1 MILLPISANQ
11 LQVDGTT
18 NTSIDHA
25 RNNIPIVN
33 IANPSTKGLSHN
45 KFIHYNVNKEG
56 LILNNS
62 KKDSISTELSGYIQG
77 NKNLTN
83 SAKVILNEVSS
94 INPTSLNGY
103 TEIAGQKAD
112 MVIANPNG
120 ISINGAGFINT
131 SSITLTTGRPTVLDG
146 SIDSF
151 NIVGGDITIDG
162 DGLDTT
168 AQDST
173 SIYSETL
180 KINAK
185 IYAKDLDIALG
196 KNKIRANTKEI
207 VKQGDSSKELLLD
220 TSSLG
225 GMYAN
230 KIKLVGTSKG
240 VGVNLPPEVLASTGE
255 ITITN
260 DGDILLGKLSAQKS
274 IDVTTQSSIKTTK
287 DIHSQDSTNLI
298 ASKDIVVEDGLVSA
312 KNKVYIKSDKLINK
326 SDILAGFDRFAG
338 ALNSSGD
345 LGIDT
350 DELENRGTIQSSSL
364 LYISSRVLDNYG
376 DIISNNILTI
386 TNQESIKNRG
396 TIHSNKDINIS
407 SSIGYLY
414 NEQNISA
421 GDTLRIYTS
430 DINTTGGVFSGA
442 NVDINSS
449 GFHISNTDILAT
461 TDMNITTINLVNNS
475 GTIDSDGNLRL
486 ITNRLTNKN
495 IVIADDLVD
504 VNATD
509 IYNNSAD
516 SKILSLGKIDIE
528 ANTLTNED
536 GNITSY
542 KDQVLTINSTLN
554 NSRGFIYSQE
564 DMIISVP
571 YLNNILSSTIGS
583 KRDLTLDAKE
593 YITNSSDIISGG
605 LLSILTEGRLTN
617 SATISTGGEINIEAA
632 FLINHHTISGG
643 SGTSK
648 ITTTG
653 SITNR
658 SRISSK
664 NSLEVSGG
672 DVVNDGYFNSG
683 DGLSITSNN
692 LTNNMTLFSGGDM
705 NLYTKYT
712 LKNSEDANIFAM
724 DNLKLAANTSNAKTN
739 SIINDRGVIQSYYG
753 DIDVYAKTLNNKAGQ
768 AVIESRVVKSS
779 SVTLYKSDEGFSD
792 IANYYFH
799 GMEGGYNGSPGLRY
813 YNTVKNQL
821 EQEKINNGEYYNK
834 IGFVGYGNF
843 TYSFTSNFC
852 NSDGCYINGI
862 FYSNNQLIEKNEIQG
877 EDIYYTVKYQDR
889 SQYADSIKKYFIG
902 LTDDDI
908 GRAVTDY
915 YKEKFNLDISYREYY
930 RTIFE
935 RAKHYYIDIDAR
947 PQEERRIVTNT
958 IKEDRYLSRPT
969 KKAELKSGSSI
980 NLYVDN
986 LTNYHS
992 DITASKDINFKT
1004 SGASINN
1011 RADTLY
1017 RRTETGGRYRY
1028 CYNDCSGW
1036 HSPDYTWGTLP
1047 TTTSTEVLS
1056 QTYSTIQAGR
1066 DISGHIDKVTN
1077 QVSQRATIAS
1087 STKKSVDISNRT
1099 ESRSIQSSSLSNKK
1113 GLARLDIELPKSNYS
1128 LFVLSK
1134 PDSKYLIETNPEF
1147 TIYENFISSDYL
1159 LRHVDYDLDKKI
1171 KLVGDAFYEAKL
1183 IGDSIY
1189 KQTGRSYLY
1198 SDITDDQEQYKRLM
1212 DSAIAQ
1218 KEELGLIPG
1227 VSLSKEQVANLN
1239 RDIVWMEEKF
1249 VNGQRVLAPTLY
1261 IANLD
1266 QVKLQGG
1273 AIVAN
1278 NDINLKVNNLQNR
1291 GELVAGGS
1299 IYIDSS
1305 DTIKN
1310 QGGII
1315 KAKEGLSLL
1324 ANSSIDNISAQIEG
1338 GDVTLYSRLGTIN
1351 NIRFEKSMDFSRLG
1365 GIDRKKSIG
1374 GSSSIVAKNTLKL
1387 DAYRNFINQGSS
1399 IKAKDMMIKASKVDI
1414 KTTAQEM
1421 EYFSGRGGNYVK
1433 ESSTSYL
1440 RSDIQADSISINS
1453 SGTTSIS
1460 GSSIEAR
1467 GDIKVEAKKIDIK
1480 AVNDLSYQESKT
1492 SSKGFLSKKSTT
1504 TKKATS
1510 RNIASTLSGA
1520 NITLTTTKEDID
1532 ITGSS
1537 LVADNQ
1543 LKLDSAKD
1551 IDIKAGYDGSFD
1563 ESHTKKSGWFSG
1575 GSIYSKSEDLKGELT
1590 KSSVS
1595 STLQAGSVDIVSNDK
1610 LTLEGSDIEV
1620 RDYLNAQ
1627 ASDIDIKA
1635 STNIKKTYSKH
1646 EELKV
1651 GLGDVANSVINP
1663 VSSMEFKDGK
1673 ASLTIARATYDKV
1686 DKVVDSTTLTGSNI
1700 KAGSS
1705 VNLRAKSTDSKKG
1718 DINIQASSIEA
1729 EGDIDLEATNNIT
1742 IKEAKESRKTD
1753 TKESHAKAELNIVI
1767 KNEYEQIRHSVDN
1780 LKRAK
1785 ESLQKAKADY
1795 EKYKEDVKDQESK
1808 LAKLQ
1813 EQYKNNQGFIEKEDV
1828 EELRELIDDLKED
1841 REYYQT
1847 NIALA
1852 ASSVATSTTALAS
1865 QTSKAAQSSSTYG
1878 FNIGLELDIDSIESA
1893 LNEYESR
1900 SVGSSLKANNIDIT
1914 AGNKATI
1921 QGSKVEAKESIKLV
1935 AQDTTI
1941 RSSTDYSNS
1950 TTNSEHKNINYSIDL
1965 LSGGG
1970 PSISASQDR
1979 SSFYSKKTTHTSSQL
1994 KANNIDITTKER
2006 TTIAG
2011 ANIHSNE
2018 QININTKELEVSS
2031 VQDRVKQQ
2039 SQRDGES
2046 IGVGSS
2052 GLNQIG
2058 INNANSKT
2066 TQKETILTS
2075 ITGKRVDIDV
2085 KDSIR
2090 LYGAMIA
2097 SIDKDGSDNKNL
2109 TLKTDTLEVSSK
2121 NNTYQS
2127 NTKSSSINLSG
2138 STENAKVSN
2147 IGVEYTN
2154 SKTNTKTKTLATLGE
2169 GNIQITN
2176 KDDSDIKMLNRDI
2189 KNNEVDIYNIKSHKG
2204 LKGEID
2210 TRLFTKEGR
2219 KEIKDEIIT
2228 STAIT
2233 NALEQIATT
2242 NKAEL
2247 TDFFKETKKSID
2259 VYEGM
2264 KRELQNNPQ
2273 LAAQLQDPNLT
2284 PKEKQEMLREVAI
2297 TVMVE
2302 LGYRPKQT
2310 KLISTDEIGAND
2322 TQVKGHYNTDT
2333 DSSYIND
2340 KYNDSTIELVETVGH
2355 EMTHA
2360 MDNQDGILILNDADQ
2375 NNYANNFGED
2385 LSFYTSN
2392 ALDYTHDGSLA
2403 STNTHNQGRVTSYP
2417 SVFNDSTLVKN
2428 NREFATLDKSLGDDA
2443 IYMHGGKVVA
2453 TDGINDGKVINLT
2466 VEEYLQFRDD
2476 NDLGRF
2482 GNIKIVDKEDTS
2494 KYKSVFNLNNKKD
2507 FERLREGTDMNYHG
2521 ISFNSDIV
2529 FVNGMN
2535 NDEEAAQSIQ
2545 SMIKQGFPNSQVG
2558 LINNETGKTVGVLD
2572 DVFEWLPNYLT
2583 TKDVLNAHMYQ
2594 KLKPNTIVVTHS
2606 AGNEDI
2612 YKANEVNS
2620 LVNAKTPYKLI
2631 SVGSPKS
2638 ATKLKESTSGV
2649 GAIFIKQI
2657 NHPNDPV
2664 ANWFVNRDA
2673 NYDMNYGL
2681 IDLIKNRDIPLKG
2694 DLDDNHP
2701 FKSYYQDVK
2710 KEIEL
2715 SNTID
2720 RLKMKLP
2727 SEKNEQ

>member
-1 MILLPISANQ
+1 VITIRASIVAVLLIDMILLPISANQ

-131 SSITLTTGRPTVLDG
+131 RSITLTTGRPTVLDG

-180 KINAK
+180 KINTK

-1218 KEELGLIPG
+1218 KEELWLIPG

-1249 VNGQRVLAPTLY
+1249 VNGQRVF
-1261 IANLD
+1261 
-1266 QVKLQGG
+1266 
-1273 AIVAN
+1273 
-1278 NDINLKVNNLQNR
+1278 
-1291 GELVAGGS
+1291 
-1299 IYIDSS
+1299 SS
-1305 DTIKN
+1305 DT
-1310 QGGII
+1310 
-1315 KAKEGLSLL
+1315 
-1324 ANSSIDNISAQIEG
+1324 
-1338 GDVTLYSRLGTIN
+1338 LYS
-1351 NIRFEKSMDFSRLG
+1351 
-1365 GIDRKKSIG
+1365 
-1374 GSSSIVAKNTLKL
+1374 
-1387 DAYRNFINQGSS
+1387 
-1399 IKAKDMMIKASKVDI
+1399 
-1414 KTTAQEM
+1414 
-1421 EYFSGRGGNYVK
+1421 
-1433 ESSTSYL
+1433 
-1440 RSDIQADSISINS
+1440 
-1453 SGTTSIS
+1453 
-1460 GSSIEAR
+1460 
-1467 GDIKVEAKKIDIK
+1467 
-1480 AVNDLSYQESKT
+1480 
-1492 SSKGFLSKKSTT
+1492 
-1504 TKKATS
+1504 
-1510 RNIASTLSGA
+1510 
-1520 NITLTTTKEDID
+1520 
-1532 ITGSS
+1532 
-1537 LVADNQ
+1537 
-1543 LKLDSAKD
+1543 
-1551 IDIKAGYDGSFD
+1551 
-1563 ESHTKKSGWFSG
+1563 
-1575 GSIYSKSEDLKGELT
+1575 
-1590 KSSVS
+1590 
-1595 STLQAGSVDIVSNDK
+1595 
-1610 LTLEGSDIEV
+1610 
-1620 RDYLNAQ
+1620 
-1627 ASDIDIKA
+1627 
-1635 STNIKKTYSKH
+1635 
-1646 EELKV
+1646 
-1651 GLGDVANSVINP
+1651 
-1663 VSSMEFKDGK
+1663 
-1673 ASLTIARATYDKV
+1673 
-1686 DKVVDSTTLTGSNI
+1686 
-1700 KAGSS
+1700 
-1705 VNLRAKSTDSKKG
+1705 
-1718 DINIQASSIEA
+1718 
-1729 EGDIDLEATNNIT
+1729 
-1742 IKEAKESRKTD
+1742 
-1753 TKESHAKAELNIVI
+1753 
-1767 KNEYEQIRHSVDN
+1767 
-1780 LKRAK
+1780 
-1785 ESLQKAKADY
+1785 
-1795 EKYKEDVKDQESK
+1795 
-1808 LAKLQ
+1808 
-1813 EQYKNNQGFIEKEDV
+1813 
-1828 EELRELIDDLKED
+1828 
-1841 REYYQT
+1841 
-1847 NIALA
+1847 
-1852 ASSVATSTTALAS
+1852 
-1865 QTSKAAQSSSTYG
+1865 
-1878 FNIGLELDIDSIESA
+1878 
-1893 LNEYESR
+1893 
-1900 SVGSSLKANNIDIT
+1900 
-1914 AGNKATI
+1914 
-1921 QGSKVEAKESIKLV
+1921 
-1935 AQDTTI
+1935 
-1941 RSSTDYSNS
+1941 
-1950 TTNSEHKNINYSIDL
+1950 
-1965 LSGGG
+1965 
-1970 PSISASQDR
+1970 
-1979 SSFYSKKTTHTSSQL
+1979 
-1994 KANNIDITTKER
+1994 
-2006 TTIAG
+2006 
-2011 ANIHSNE
+2011 
-2018 QININTKELEVSS
+2018 
-2031 VQDRVKQQ
+2031 
-2039 SQRDGES
+2039 
-2046 IGVGSS
+2046 
-2052 GLNQIG
+2052 
-2058 INNANSKT
+2058 
-2066 TQKETILTS
+2066 
-2075 ITGKRVDIDV
+2075 
-2085 KDSIR
+2085 
-2090 LYGAMIA
+2090 
-2097 SIDKDGSDNKNL
+2097 
-2109 TLKTDTLEVSSK
+2109 
-2121 NNTYQS
+2121 
-2127 NTKSSSINLSG
+2127 
-2138 STENAKVSN
+2138 
-2147 IGVEYTN
+2147 
-2154 SKTNTKTKTLATLGE
+2154 
-2169 GNIQITN
+2169 
-2176 KDDSDIKMLNRDI
+2176 
-2189 KNNEVDIYNIKSHKG
+2189 
-2204 LKGEID
+2204 
-2210 TRLFTKEGR
+2210 
-2219 KEIKDEIIT
+2219 
-2228 STAIT
+2228 
-2233 NALEQIATT
+2233 
-2242 NKAEL
+2242 
-2247 TDFFKETKKSID
+2247 
-2259 VYEGM
+2259 
-2264 KRELQNNPQ
+2264 
-2273 LAAQLQDPNLT
+2273 
-2284 PKEKQEMLREVAI
+2284 
-2297 TVMVE
+2297 
-2302 LGYRPKQT
+2302 
-2310 KLISTDEIGAND
+2310 
-2322 TQVKGHYNTDT
+2322 
-2333 DSSYIND
+2333 
-2340 KYNDSTIELVETVGH
+2340 
-2355 EMTHA
+2355 
-2360 MDNQDGILILNDADQ
+2360 
-2375 NNYANNFGED
+2375 
-2385 LSFYTSN
+2385 
-2392 ALDYTHDGSLA
+2392 
-2403 STNTHNQGRVTSYP
+2403 
-2417 SVFNDSTLVKN
+2417 
-2428 NREFATLDKSLGDDA
+2428 
-2443 IYMHGGKVVA
+2443 
-2453 TDGINDGKVINLT
+2453 
-2466 VEEYLQFRDD
+2466 
-2476 NDLGRF
+2476 
-2482 GNIKIVDKEDTS
+2482 
-2494 KYKSVFNLNNKKD
+2494 
-2507 FERLREGTDMNYHG
+2507 
-2521 ISFNSDIV
+2521 
-2529 FVNGMN
+2529 
-2535 NDEEAAQSIQ
+2535 
-2545 SMIKQGFPNSQVG
+2545 
-2558 LINNETGKTVGVLD
+2558 
-2572 DVFEWLPNYLT
+2572 
-2583 TKDVLNAHMYQ
+2583 
-2594 KLKPNTIVVTHS
+2594 
-2606 AGNEDI
+2606 
-2612 YKANEVNS
+2612 
-2620 LVNAKTPYKLI
+2620 
-2631 SVGSPKS
+2631 
-2638 ATKLKESTSGV
+2638 
-2649 GAIFIKQI
+2649 
-2657 NHPNDPV
+2657 
-2664 ANWFVNRDA
+2664 
-2673 NYDMNYGL
+2673 
-2681 IDLIKNRDIPLKG
+2681 
-2694 DLDDNHP
+2694 
-2701 FKSYYQDVK
+2701 
-2710 KEIEL
+2710 
-2715 SNTID
+2715 
-2720 RLKMKLP
+2720 
-2727 SEKNEQ
+2727 